1 MYSGRTRT
9 FKTSSSDTPA
19 TNQFAPRKFKV
30 QPLPEL
36 VSPQQS
42 TPDLQQQPE
51 ATPASESHFYKV
63 SMSPR
68 DLVQKKPNSHGMNLK
83 IDPNVRANVF
93 GETVQPD
100 VQKKAEVANF
110 TVSSPAY
117 QPPRLQMKL
126 SIGQPG
132 DKYEQE
138 ADRVAADVVQQIN
151 APQHSSVQREKMQDE
166 EELQMKPMVQ
176 RVSDGGM
183 AATPDLE
190 ASIQRAKGSGQPL
203 SDNIRQPMEQAF
215 GADFSG
221 VKVHADAQSDELNQ
235 SIQAKAFTTGQD
247 IFFRQGAYNPGSRG
261 GQELIAHELTHVV
274 QQNGATVQQ
283 KSLGKGSEGHLMHF
297 VSQTDT
303 SKAVVQRGS
312 LTQEEKDAIKKNIS
326 QTRNFW
332 QNLNDTAG
340 EETDIEEKTDTDEE
354 SDTEEKTDIEEKS
367 NTEEETD
374 IEEKTDTD
382 EESDIEEKTD
392 TEEDSDTWVKGV
404 GMTKEADKP
413 RDWSDFGSQ
422 LLRQL
427 NHEPANVTIATLQ
440 SITVQML
447 NQNLVKALEKY
458 INVLDRDMNSNSN
471 DINQLQRR
479 IDEGRKKVI
488 KGYVKQ
494 IKNPKKLKKNL
505 RQPIK
510 SQKTAVKA
518 LLQKRNRNYMNKLQ
532 QENTQL
538 ILKKQVVTKLLLDYQ
553 RWREQNKFF
562 SSHRR

>member
-1 MYSGRTRT
+1 MYSRRTRT

-19 TNQFAPRKFKV
+19 PNQFAPRKFKV
-30 QPLPEL
+30 QPLSES

-63 SMSPR
+63 SMSPQ
-68 DLVQKKPNSHGMNLK
+68 DLVQKEPNSHEMNLK
-83 IDPNVRANVF
+83 IDANVRANIF
-93 GETVQPD
+93 GETVQPDVPD

-126 SIGQPG
+126 TIGQPG

-247 IFFRQGAYNPGSRG
+247 IFFRQGAYNPGTQG
-261 GQELIAHELTHVV
+261 GQELIAHELTHVMQQSDGLV
-274 QQNGATVQQ
+274 QRNSRKERID
-283 KSLGKGSEGHLMHF
+283 KSEKQR
-297 VSQTDT
+297 VSPDEA
-303 SKAVVQRGS
+303 SKAVVQRDER
-312 LTQEEKDAIKKNIS
+312 EEELKNS
-326 QTRNFW
+326 
-332 QNLNDTAG
+332 
-340 EETDIEEKTDTDEE
+340 
-354 SDTEEKTDIEEKS
+354 
-367 NTEEETD
+367 TEEESGTSNEQKYSLPFISTKCEGWLKVKD
-374 IEEKTDTD
+374 VWEGGYIVVSEQEAKGLSWSSLFALKERRKRVAQSIKVLRGKVRGPLHLKAVEDSTRQNKLVGVNQEIDWEPLKAGQITLAF
-382 EESDIEEKTD
+382 
-392 TEEDSDTWVKGV
+392 TEE
-404 GMTKEADKP
+404 
-413 RDWSDFGSQ
+413 F
-422 LLRQL
+422 
-427 NHEPANVTIATLQ
+427 
-440 SITVQML
+440 
-447 NQNLVKALEKY
+447 
-458 INVLDRDMNSNSN
+458 
-471 DINQLQRR
+471 RR
-479 IDEGRKKVI
+479 IPIHGHNDYSLGKPKVDE
-488 KGYVKQ
+488 
-494 IKNPKKLKKNL
+494 
-505 RQPIK
+505 
-510 SQKTAVKA
+510 
-518 LLQKRNRNYMNKLQ
+518 M
-532 QENTQL
+532 
-538 ILKKQVVTKLLLDYQ
+538 
-553 RWREQNKFF
+553 W
-562 SSHRR
+562 